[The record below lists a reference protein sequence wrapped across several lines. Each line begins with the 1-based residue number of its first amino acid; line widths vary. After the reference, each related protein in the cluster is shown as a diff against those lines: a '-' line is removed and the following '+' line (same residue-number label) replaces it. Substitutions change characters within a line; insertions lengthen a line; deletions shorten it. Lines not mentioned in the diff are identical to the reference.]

1 MVTREAPGAQL
12 RTWKDAWLA
21 YKDRITP
28 NRKTGAQI
36 VRYLQDKYVLE
47 ETFEHEACAVV
58 EENVVRNEYNAE
70 KLPPGEKPRP
80 RAFFVKNTGAGA
92 ALYQLAAQEDAGW
105 DTDRIFV
112 GVDTAT
118 GLFLRG
124 GQPGALGRA
133 VRLPRPGRAG
143 FAEFCADRTI
153 RRPVQ
158 TAGDCASGLILQ
170 TGVRVNEQGEN
181 YGFENDV

>member
-58 EENVVRNEYNAE
+58 EGKR
-70 KLPPGEKPRP
+70 
-80 RAFFVKNTGAGA
+80 RAQRVQRGKAAAG
-92 ALYQLAAQEDAGW
+92 
-105 DTDRIFV
+105 
-112 GVDTAT
+112 
-118 GLFLRG
+118 
-124 GQPGALGRA
+124 
-133 VRLPRPGRAG
+133 
-143 FAEFCADRTI
+143 
-153 RRPVQ
+153 
-158 TAGDCASGLILQ
+158 
-170 TGVRVNEQGEN
+170 
-181 YGFENDV
+181 

>member
-70 KLPPGEKPRP
+70 KLPPGESRG
-80 RAFFVKNTGAGA
+80 RALFFVKKHGRGRRALPAGGPRRTRAGIQTGFLSAWTRRPGYFYVEGSQELWDELFVYRGLD
-92 ALYQLAAQEDAGW
+92 ALDLRNFALTGQFVDLCRRRGLRFRIDF
-105 DTDRIFV
+105 TDR
-112 GVDTAT
+112 
-118 GLFLRG
+118 
-124 GQPGALGRA
+124 GARK
-133 VRLPRPGRAG
+133 
-143 FAEFCADRTI
+143 
-153 RRPVQ
+153 
-158 TAGDCASGLILQ
+158 
-170 TGVRVNEQGEN
+170 
-181 YGFENDV
+181 

>member
-105 DTDRIFV
+105 DTDGIFV

-118 GLFLRG
+118 GYFYVEGSQELWDELFVYRGLDALDLRNFALT
-124 GQPGALGRA
+124 GQFVDLCRRRGIAL
-133 VRLPRPGRAG
+133 P
-143 FAEFCADRTI
+143 D
-153 RRPVQ
+153 
-158 TAGDCASGLILQ
+158 
-170 TGVRVNEQGEN
+170 
-181 YGFENDV
+181 

>member
-80 RAFFVKNTGAGA
+80 RAFFV
-92 ALYQLAAQEDAGW
+92 
-105 DTDRIFV
+105 F
-112 GVDTAT
+112 
-118 GLFLRG
+118 
-124 GQPGALGRA
+124 
-133 VRLPRPGRAG
+133 
-143 FAEFCADRTI
+143 
-153 RRPVQ
+153 
-158 TAGDCASGLILQ
+158 
-170 TGVRVNEQGEN
+170 
-181 YGFENDV
+181 